1 MILINEKQTNIIK
14 QYITIIITCYTFGLI
29 SITKKKKQVI
39 YTYLEALSMLFKNLF
54 PPTLRLFSFLNF
66 SSYLTLHQVFY
77 KHLIS

>member
-1 MILINEKQTNIIK
+1 MKNLQNFIYKILINEKQTNIIK

-54 PPTLRLFSFLNF
+54 PPILG
-66 SSYLTLHQVFY
+66 SSLSSTSQAT
-77 KHLIS
+77 

>member
-14 QYITIIITCYTFGLI
+14 QYITIIIMCYTFGLI
-29 SITKKKKQVI
+29 SITKKKIVI